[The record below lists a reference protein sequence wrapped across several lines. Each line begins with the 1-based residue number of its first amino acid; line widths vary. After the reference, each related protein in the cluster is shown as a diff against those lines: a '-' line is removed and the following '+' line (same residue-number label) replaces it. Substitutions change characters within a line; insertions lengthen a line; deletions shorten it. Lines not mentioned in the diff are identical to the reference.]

1 MYKAEEINLQIF
13 HFVDY
18 STGTS
23 AGQKSRNNV
32 TARLEA
38 CFNRAVDPPWF
49 RLSHRGVISCPIPVG
64 QPCHPEAD
72 ESSLNAV
79 SFQGHQA
86 SASVCLLKKLNTG
99 PFDETCGRGR
109 SLLKASYKFRFLT
122 KKSLNCVELL

>member
-38 CFNRAVDPPWF
+38 W
-49 RLSHRGVISCPIPVG
+49 RGGARKRRDQILPSG
-64 QPCHPEAD
+64 NLEEQQH
-72 ESSLNAV
+72 L
-79 SFQGHQA
+79 
-86 SASVCLLKKLNTG
+86 
-99 PFDETCGRGR
+99 R
-109 SLLKASYKFRFLT
+109 SLARGSYRVAISDDGNKNSGMATETRRSRAGGFAAVAFVH
-122 KKSLNCVELL
+122 N